1 MTEAPQQKNAA
12 PQKKAWVRHVVDYLG
27 IAGFLAVLVVTRK
40 LELATWGLVVG
51 AAGAI
56 LTGLIF
62 ERRLAPLP
70 LVTGLFALFFG
81 GLTLIFHDT
90 RFIKMK
96 PTVVYLG
103 FAGFL
108 LFGMLKGR
116 NPLRALMGEAVHL
129 PDEAMRILTRRYAL
143 FFLFLAGLNEFVW
156 RTQSDTT
163 WGWFKASIIVIILV
177 FALAQTPL
185 MLKYAKLDEAQAKPP
200 E

>member
-1 MTEAPQQKNAA
+1 VSEEVP
-12 PQKKAWVRHVVDYLG
+12 KKRAWVRHVVDYLG

-56 LTGLIF
+56 VTGLIF

-108 LFGMLKGR
+108 LIGMVRGR
-116 NPLRALMGEAVHL
+116 NPLRALMGEAIHL

-143 FFLFLAGLNEFVW
+143 FFLFLAGLNELVW

>member
-1 MTEAPQQKNAA
+1 MTDA
-12 PQKKAWVRHVVDYLG
+12 PQKKNATPQRKAWVRHVVDYLG

-40 LELATWGLVVG
+40 LELATWGLVIG

-56 LTGLIF
+56 VTGLIF

-103 FAGFL
+103 FAAFL
-108 LFGMLKGR
+108 LIGMLKGR
-116 NPLRALMGEAVHL
+116 NPLRALMGDAIHL

-185 MLKYAKLDEAQAKPP
+185 MLKYAKLDEAQPKPP